1 MRELDMLA
9 LSSKIEQ
16 EVLVLPSNERLALI
30 DKLIISLNLP
40 TQTDIDTLWAQ
51 EAENRITELDEGKVQ
66 GIPGEEVFAEMRSN
80 LSK

>member
-1 MRELDMLA
+1 MLA
-9 LSSKIEQ
+9 LSPKIEQ
-16 EVLVLPSNERLALI
+16 EVLILPSNERLALI

-51 EAENRITELDEGKVQ
+51 EAEKRIKELNEGKVQ
-66 GIPGEEVFAEMRSN
+66 EIPGEEVFAEMRSN

>member
-1 MRELDMLA
+1 MLA
-9 LSSKIEQ
+9 LSPKIEQ
-16 EVLVLPSNERLALI
+16 AVLVLPSNERLALI

-40 TQTDIDTLWAQ
+40 TQTDIDTLWAK
-51 EAENRITELDEGKVQ
+51 ETEKRIKELNEGEVQ